1 MFIYVNVYIKNNFNL
16 VIFLINVFKCFGKKK
31 KKFMICLI
39 ELNFNKVYDYDFK
52 CCLKNKVIFKN
63 LVFCKFLI

>member
-31 KKFMICLI
+31 IKIYDL
-39 ELNFNKVYDYDFK
+39 FNRVEF
-52 CCLKNKVIFKN
+52 
-63 LVFCKFLI
+63 